1 MRFDL
6 SLSKPCNLCFLA
18 IFIVVLGSN
27 FDLIFKRQT
36 TSNMVILSDGD
47 SIPTM
52 RYFTIALF
60 VRADSTYQS
69 GTLFSYSVP
78 NEPNDTI
85 ILSFTESQVQ
95 LAIKDE
101 VVSADFKLADGL
113 WHYVGV
119 VWNGDTGSASVYID
133 RTGIKR
139 KRNILQGIA
148 KFSCPSM

>member
-1 MRFDL
+1 M
-6 SLSKPCNLCFLA
+6 
-18 IFIVVLGSN
+18 I
-27 FDLIFKRQT
+27 
-36 TSNMVILSDGD
+36 ILSDGD

-85 ILSFTESQVQ
+85 ILSFTESRVQ
-95 LAIKDE
+95 LAINDE
-101 VVSADFKLADGL
+101 VVSADFKLADSL

-133 RTGIKR
+133 RTEKKKG
-139 KRNILQGIA
+139 NILQGIT
-148 KFSCPSM
+148 